1 MSLVLVYLYMQEA
14 EKLGDLLV
22 FLETHL
28 PGLVNYS
35 LDVLLLLPEEIDN
48 YKVVIEERKRN
59 YLMEYVRSIQVQV
72 LVKLNEV
79 SKQLWE
85 KKDGVRKEI
94 ILGCFSNWVAMKYNQ
109 QLLKELTGHYVL
121 NAALSHMSDTS
132 INKECE
138 HAVLTTLR
146 TMKGAKEDPELFQFL
161 AKAVFP
167 YFGAVRQHIKEQ
179 LLDMSE
185 PYLNVLA
192 KFGRVAAPIFV
203 GTPSNDS
210 AVFQTNMLELT
221 LHVGIDN
228 IESLVKYWKKF
239 CITLHGLKNPSSV
252 AYYQL
257 MLEQLYQ
264 VLFRISE
271 YSLE

>member
-1 MSLVLVYLYMQEA
+1 MLFNMSLVLVYLYMQEA

-109 QLLKELTGHYVL
+109 QLLKELTGQPRRIQSCFSSWRRQC
-121 NAALSHMSDTS
+121 SHTS
-132 INKECE
+132 EPFAN
-138 HAVLTTLR
+138 TLR
-146 TMKGAKEDPELFQFL
+146 NNCW
-161 AKAVFP
+161 
-167 YFGAVRQHIKEQ
+167 I
-179 LLDMSE
+179 
-185 PYLNVLA
+185 
-192 KFGRVAAPIFV
+192 
-203 GTPSNDS
+203 
-210 AVFQTNMLELT
+210 
-221 LHVGIDN
+221 
-228 IESLVKYWKKF
+228 
-239 CITLHGLKNPSSV
+239 
-252 AYYQL
+252 
-257 MLEQLYQ
+257 
-264 VLFRISE
+264 
-271 YSLE
+271 